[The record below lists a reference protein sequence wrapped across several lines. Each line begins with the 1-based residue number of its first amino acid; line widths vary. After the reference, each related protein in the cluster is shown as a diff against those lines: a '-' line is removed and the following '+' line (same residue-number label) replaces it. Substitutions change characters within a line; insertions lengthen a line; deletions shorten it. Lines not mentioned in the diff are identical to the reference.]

1 MGARLPQ
8 ECVRMTVSD
17 FRSIMFPTQYR
28 VPSYGRWIVDEA
40 DMAPAYRWHRIY
52 LQHLQSRHP
61 AARWVLKSPA
71 HIWCI
76 GDLLHEYPEALLVQ
90 THRDPARVISSLS
103 SLVALLR
110 RIGSDESTIPDA
122 AAEFADYVIEGL
134 DRSVTARDDG
144 TVKPERVVDVQFRD
158 FMADPF
164 ATIRTIYERLGLEL
178 GADAEARMRA
188 FLADHPS
195 DEHGTHRYS
204 FADTELDEAELRDRA
219 RRYTDHFA
227 VEAEPV

>member
-1 MGARLPQ
+1 
-8 ECVRMTVSD
+8 
-17 FRSIMFPTQYR
+17 
-28 VPSYGRWIVDEA
+28 
-40 DMAPAYRWHRIY
+40 
-52 LQHLQSRHP
+52 
-61 AARWVLKSPA
+61 
-71 HIWCI
+71 
-76 GDLLHEYPEALLVQ
+76 LLVQ